1 MPRTQRSAPSAV
13 RCRAGAHA
21 AAWCAAFWVPA
32 LRRTADAP
40 RPVRDTRAMN
50 EPMTECESGVAFSI
64 ETHSQTRLH
73 ILAAAF
79 ARALQSSCPPE
90 DQEGAGKAGRRLAPE
105 VPRVRKKRA
114 RGGRQVMPVARPSLR
129 DGFHGVLRALLGERC
144 TIAPVALRLQM
155 RAPVGRHIT
164 ARLDARTS
172 GAGTTRL
179 LRPRTSSLGSPRL
192 ACAHR
197 RDHAK
202 TLSAPCRIAPE
213 AAHGSSRPAAPSRAD
228 AVAAT
233 AFHPAF
239 RDDRDPPSCG
249 MEQNGNIMA

>member
-1 MPRTQRSAPSAV
+1 
-13 RCRAGAHA
+13 
-21 AAWCAAFWVPA
+21 
-32 LRRTADAP
+32 
-40 RPVRDTRAMN
+40 MN

-105 VPRVRKKRA
+105 VPRVLQKRA

-144 TIAPVALRLQM
+144 TIAPVALRM
-155 RAPVGRHIT
+155 I
-164 ARLDARTS
+164 DAH
-172 GAGTTRL
+172 
-179 LRPRTSSLGSPRL
+179 RL
-192 ACAHR
+192 APHLRQDLTPEPRASGPHDFSVRAHPRWVLHGWRALTVKTMR
-197 RDHAK
+197 RR
-202 TLSAPCRIAPE
+202 CRRRVVSRLPLLTV
-213 AAHGSSRPAAPSRAD
+213 SRPAVTMRAD

-233 AFHPAF
+233 AFHPAL
-239 RDDRDPPSCG
+239 RDDRDTPSCG
-249 MEQNGNIMA
+249 MEQNRNIMKWPECVNMNC